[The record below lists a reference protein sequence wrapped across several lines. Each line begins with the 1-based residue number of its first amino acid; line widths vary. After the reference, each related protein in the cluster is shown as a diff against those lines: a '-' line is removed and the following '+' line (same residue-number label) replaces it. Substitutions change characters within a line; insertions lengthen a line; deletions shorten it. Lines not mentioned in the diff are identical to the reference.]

1 MRGVDDEVHFVAARA
16 IRVSNRHLRR
26 VWGCISAEDPEPVSR
41 ATSAKLERT
50 LLAAN
55 DNSLVVGVPD
65 LRIAGVTISE
75 DF

>member
-1 MRGVDDEVHFVAARA
+1 
-16 IRVSNRHLRR
+16 
-26 VWGCISAEDPEPVSR
+26 VSR
-41 ATSAKLERT
+41 AASAKLERT